1 MSRTSASEHV
11 HLMEERIRGQ
21 LSQIE
26 KLRLEGSDLA
36 QAIKRLN
43 LLQHALEEM
52 RAQLGSLLP
61 TLMDDKR
68 DQGQAHAP
76 PRPKK

>member
-1 MSRTSASEHV
+1 
-11 HLMEERIRGQ
+11 MESRIRGQ

-26 KLRLEGSDLA
+26 KLRQEGSDLA
-36 QAIKRLN
+36 QAKQRLN
-43 LLQHALEEM
+43 LLQHALQEM
-52 RAQLGSLLP
+52 RTQLGSLSP

-68 DQGQAHAP
+68 DQSQAHAP